1 MKHHESIAHVAQDG
15 VKLAPPVAISG
26 MTLAGYPISD
36 YLVLI
41 TLIYTVLQICI
52 TVSRFYREW
61 RKEKEDDRQEHE

>member
-1 MKHHESIAHVAQDG
+1 MKHHENIANVAQDV

-26 MTLAGYPISD
+26 MTLAGHPISD